1 MVMSIRPAEARSGRP
16 RATPEAISALRAQ
29 AREGRP
35 HAMTELGQRLLVGRD
50 LDQDVDEGV
59 ELIRRAAEAG
69 DAEAVCQ
76 MASLLAM
83 GAWMPRDWAA
93 GLDHLQLAAE
103 RGSPR
108 ARGQL
113 EVLAGDRSLAAEM
126 RRSGGGAED
135 GWGRLRRSID
145 VNLWSTPP
153 EGRRVLCD
161 APRIRAC
168 DAFAP
173 VEVCDWLIDRARG
186 KFVPAMLFDGISAH
200 FHADRTNSD
209 FAFDV
214 VSGDVVLTLVR
225 ERIANMT
232 RLPTP
237 TMEPPQIFHYAV
249 GQEIKGHYDFL
260 KPGDGSAYGGGYEG
274 ERIATFL
281 IYLNDDY
288 EGGELDF
295 PHIGLKHRG
304 RTGDAVFFANVDAAG
319 KPDRSSLHAARPI
332 LGGEK
337 FIFSQWI
344 HDRPFTAV
352 HQG

>member
-1 MVMSIRPAEARSGRP
+1 MSIRPAEAHSGRP
-16 RATPEAISALRAQ
+16 RATPEAIAALREQ
-29 AREGRP
+29 AGGGRP
-35 HAMTELGQRLLVGRD
+35 QAMTELGQRLLVGRD
-50 LDQDVDEGV
+50 VDQDVDEGV
-59 ELIRRAAEAG
+59 ALVRQAMQAGEPEAT
-69 DAEAVCQ
+69 CQ
-76 MASLLAM
+76 FATLLAL
-83 GAWMPRDWAA
+83 GAWMPRDWDGA
-93 GLDHLQLAAE
+93 LDHLQLAAE
-103 RGSPR
+103 RGSLR

-113 EVLAGDRSLAAEM
+113 EVLSGDRQLATEM
-126 RRSGGGAED
+126 RRSGGGAEN
-135 GWGRLRRSID
+135 GWGRLREAID
-145 VNLWSTPP
+145 VRLWMTPP
-153 EGRRVLCD
+153 ERRSLCE
-161 APRIRAC
+161 APRIRAA
-168 DAFAP
+168 DAFVP
-173 VEVCDWLIDRARG
+173 VEVCEWLIDRARG
-186 KFVPAMLFDGISAH
+186 KFVPAMLFDGTSAR

-214 VSGDVVLTLVR
+214 VEGDVVLALIR

-249 GQEIKGHYDFL
+249 GQEIKAHFDFL
-260 KPGDGSAYGGGYEG
+260 KPGHGAYGGGYEG

-288 EGGELDF
+288 EGGELEF
-295 PHIGLKHRG
+295 PHVGLRHRG

-319 KPDRSSLHAARPI
+319 RPDRASLHAAKPI
-332 LGGEK
+332 IAGEK